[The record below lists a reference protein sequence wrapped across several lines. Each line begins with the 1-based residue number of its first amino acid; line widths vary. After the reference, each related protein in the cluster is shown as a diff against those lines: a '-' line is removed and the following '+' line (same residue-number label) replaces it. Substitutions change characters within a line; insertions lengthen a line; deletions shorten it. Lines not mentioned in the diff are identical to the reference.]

1 MCHKPEY
8 DQLKTN
14 IHHNIAIFIP
24 EQGCPFQCIF
34 CDQKQIS
41 GSVSSPKK
49 EEVIAHIEESL
60 SSFGHQ
66 QGRVELAFFGGNF
79 TGISIEQQREYLG
92 IAQPYLKSGK
102 IHGIRLSTRPDYID
116 EANLRMLKD
125 YGVSCIELGVQSM
138 DSDVLKTVRRGYGP
152 EAVEKA
158 CELIKK
164 AGLRFGLQMMIGL
177 PGDTLQKSLYTA
189 REIIRL
195 GASETRIY
203 PSLVIK
209 GTQMEQMWKEGN
221 YQPMS
226 LEESIDTCRI
236 LLTEFE
242 QAGVKVLRMGL
253 HPSEGLLNGDSLV
266 AGPFHPA
273 FGQLVETAIWKYKLK
288 YLEQEADKENLTIWV
303 NEKDF
308 HAAIG
313 HKGTNKAMLARWF
326 KKLRIKTSIDIKPG
340 NFHVDFC

>member
-1 MCHKPEY
+1 M
-8 DQLKTN
+8 KTN

-41 GSVSSPKK
+41 GSVASPKR

-60 SSFGHQ
+60 NSFGHQ
-66 QGRVELAFFGGNF
+66 QGHVELAFFGGNF
-79 TGISIEQQREYLG
+79 TGISVEQQKEYLS

-102 IHGIRLSTRPDYID
+102 IHGIRLSTRPDYINQ
-116 EANLRMLKD
+116 ENIRMLKE

-158 CELIKK
+158 CGLIKNE
-164 AGLRFGLQMMIGL
+164 GLGFGLQMMIGL
-177 PGDTLQKSLYTA
+177 PGDTLQKSLFTA

-209 GTQMEQMWKEGN
+209 GTQMEQMWKNEK
-221 YQPMS
+221 YQPLS
-226 LEESIDTCRI
+226 LEEAVDISRI
-236 LLTEFE
+236 LLSEFE

-273 FGQLVETAIWKYKLK
+273 FGQLVETAVWRHRFIC
-288 YLEQEADKENLTIWV
+288 LEQEQDKENLTIWV
-303 NEKDF
+303 NPKDF

-313 HKGTNKAMLARWF
+313 HKGTNKAMLAKWF
-326 KKLRIKTSIDIKPG
+326 KKLRIKTSVDIKPG
-340 NFHVDFC
+340 EFHVDFC